1 MSTSDLKLS
10 LMELLLLEQDA
21 AFLHRIKGL
30 FDRREGTDVD
40 FTEKELLELREI
52 ERKQE
57 SGEDDYVSMEEA
69 MRMAR
74 EALGK

>member
-1 MSTSDLKLS
+1 MSTSDLKLN
-10 LMELLLLEQDA
+10 LMERLLLEQDA
-21 AFLHRIKGL
+21 TFLHRIKDL
-30 FDRREGTDVD
+30 FDRRVRTDVD
-40 FTEKELLELREI
+40 LTETELVELREI

-57 SGEDDYVSMEEA
+57 NGEDASMEEA

>member
-10 LMELLLLEQDA
+10 LVQRLLLEQDA
-21 AFLHRIKGL
+21 TFLRRIKDL
-30 FDRREGTDVD
+30 FDRREHTDVD
-40 FTEKELLELREI
+40 FTDEELSELREI

-57 SGEDDYVSMEEA
+57 SGEDAYVSMEEA

-74 EALGK
+74 EALGE

>member
-10 LMELLLLEQDA
+10 LVQRLLLEQDA
-21 AFLHRIKGL
+21 TFLRRIKDL
-30 FDRREGTDVD
+30 FDRREHTDVD
-40 FTEKELLELREI
+40 LTDDELAELREI

-57 SGEDDYVSMEEA
+57 SGEDAYVSMEEA

-74 EALGK
+74 EALGE

>member
-1 MSTSDLKLS
+1 MSTSDLKLN
-10 LMELLLLEQDA
+10 LMERLILEQDVT
-21 AFLHRIKGL
+21 FLQRIKDL
-30 FDRREGTDVD
+30 FDRRQGANVD
-40 FTEKELLELREI
+40 FSEDELAELREI

-57 SGEDDYVSMEEA
+57 SGEDAYVSMEEA

>member
-10 LMELLLLEQDA
+10 LVERLLFEKDTL
-21 AFLHRIKGL
+21 FLQRIKDL
-30 FDRREGTDVD
+30 FDRHERTDVD
-40 FTEKELLELREI
+40 FTEAELAELRDI

-57 SGEDDYVSMEEA
+57 SGEDAYVSMEEA

>member
-1 MSTSDLKLS
+1 MSTSDLKLN
-10 LMELLLLEQDA
+10 LMERLLLEQDA
-21 AFLHRIKGL
+21 TFLQRIKDL
-30 FDRREGTDVD
+30 FDRRVRAEVD
-40 FTEKELLELREI
+40 FTEAELELREI

-57 SGEDDYVSMEEA
+57 SGEDAYVSMEEA

>member
-10 LMELLLLEQDA
+10 LMERLLLEKDT
-21 AFLHRIKGL
+21 AFLQRIKDL
-30 FDRREGTDVD
+30 FDRHRRSDVD
-40 FTEKELLELREI
+40 FTEEEMVELREI
-52 ERKQE
+52 ERRQE
-57 SGEDDYVSMEEA
+57 SGEDAYVSMDEA

>member
-10 LMELLLLEQDA
+10 LVQRLLLEQDA
-21 AFLHRIKGL
+21 TFLRRIKDL
-30 FDRREGTDVD
+30 FDRREHPDVD
-40 FTEKELLELREI
+40 LTDDELAELREI

-57 SGEDDYVSMEEA
+57 SGEDAYVSMEDA

>member
-1 MSTSDLKLS
+1 MSTSDLKLN
-10 LMELLLLEQDA
+10 LMERLLLEQDA
-21 AFLHRIKGL
+21 TILHRIKDL
-30 FDRREGTDVD
+30 FDRRVHTDVD
-40 FTEKELLELREI
+40 FTEAELVELREI

-57 SGEDDYVSMEEA
+57 SGEDAYVSMEEA

>member
-10 LMELLLLEQDA
+10 LVQRLLLEQDA
-21 AFLHRIKGL
+21 TFLRRIKDL
-30 FDRREGTDVD
+30 FDRRERTDVD
-40 FTEKELLELREI
+40 FTDEELSELREI

-57 SGEDDYVSMEEA
+57 SGEDAYVSMEEA

-74 EALGK
+74 EALGE

>member
-10 LMELLLLEQDA
+10 LMERLLLEKDLN
-21 AFLHRIKGL
+21 FLNRLKDL
-30 FDRREGTDVD
+30 FDRRDRAEVD
-40 FTEKELLELREI
+40 LSEDELAELHAI

-57 SGEDDYVSMEEA
+57 SGEDAYVSMEEA

-74 EALGK
+74 QALKG

>member
-10 LMELLLLEQDA
+10 LVQRLLLEQDA
-21 AFLHRIKGL
+21 TFLRRIKDL
-30 FDRREGTDVD
+30 FDRRERTDVD
-40 FTEKELLELREI
+40 FTDEELSELREI

-57 SGEDDYVSMEEA
+57 SGEDAYVSMEDA

>member
-10 LMELLLLEQDA
+10 LVQRLLLEQDA
-21 AFLHRIKGL
+21 TFLRRIKDL
-30 FDRREGTDVD
+30 FDRRERTDVD
-40 FTEKELLELREI
+40 FTDDELAELREI

-57 SGEDDYVSMEEA
+57 SGEDAYVSMEDA

>member
-10 LMELLLLEQDA
+10 LMERLLLEKDT
-21 AFLHRIKGL
+21 AFLQRIKDL
-30 FDRREGTDVD
+30 FDRHGRSDVD
-40 FTEKELLELREI
+40 FTEEEMVELREI
-52 ERKQE
+52 ERRQE
-57 SGEDDYVSMEEA
+57 SSEDAYVSMDEA

>member
-10 LMELLLLEQDA
+10 LMERLLLEKDT
-21 AFLHRIKGL
+21 AFLQRIKDL
-30 FDRREGTDVD
+30 FDRHGRSDVD
-40 FTEKELLELREI
+40 FTEEEMVELRQI
-52 ERKQE
+52 ERRQE
-57 SGEDDYVSMEEA
+57 SGEDAYVSMDEA

>member
-10 LMELLLLEQDA
+10 LVQRLLLEQDA
-21 AFLHRIKGL
+21 TFLRRIKDL
-30 FDRREGTDVD
+30 FDRREHTDVD
-40 FTEKELLELREI
+40 LTDDELAELREI

-57 SGEDDYVSMEEA
+57 SGEDAYVSMEDA

>member
-10 LMELLLLEQDA
+10 LMERLLLEKDT
-21 AFLHRIKGL
+21 AFLQRIKDL
-30 FDRREGTDVD
+30 FDRRERTDVD
-40 FTEKELLELREI
+40 FTDDELAELREI

-57 SGEDDYVSMEEA
+57 SGEDTYVSMEEA

>member
-10 LMELLLLEQDA
+10 LVQRLLLEQDA
-21 AFLHRIKGL
+21 TFLQRIKDL
-30 FDRREGTDVD
+30 FDRRERTDVD
-40 FTEKELLELREI
+40 LTDDELAELREI

-57 SGEDDYVSMEEA
+57 SGEEAYISMEDA